1 MSLFFLFS
9 ENDRILILIKGSIIV
24 PEDIEFSSIE
34 NILLDNV
41 NEKIETLNLEFKHLG
56 HCEIQSIEPEEKDMR
71 VIFKTKDCLQY
82 SGLFAE
88 KGIIVSFLK
97 TFLRCEDAE
106 DNPYLNVRM
115 MRIGLIANTTL
126 IQQKLKR
133 GKSSEYLYI
142 KKTNCL
148 TVNTYM
154 YVDYEK
160 DCRFPHVF
168 FF

>member
-1 MSLFFLFS
+1 MGFFS
-9 ENDRILILIKGSIIV
+9 ENDRILILIKGSIID

-34 NILLDNV
+34 NILLNNV

-56 HCEIQSIEPEEKDMR
+56 HCEIQSIEPNENDMR

-88 KGIIVSFLK
+88 KGIIISFLK
-97 TFLRCEDAE
+97 TFLRCEDAD

-126 IQQKLKR
+126 IQQKSKR
-133 GKSSEYLYI
+133 GKSSEYFCKRNKQL
-142 KKTNCL
+142 L
-148 TVNTYM
+148 TVEYI
-154 YVDYEK
+154 
-160 DCRFPHVF
+160 CRV
-168 FF
+168 